1 MQNSYK
7 EKVILIITF
16 TFLSIFGLLCFST
29 WINTVKM
36 VVIN

>member
-1 MQNSYK
+1 MQISYK
-7 EKVILIITF
+7 EKVMLIITF
-16 TFLSIFGLLCFST
+16 ACLSIFGLLCFST